1 MCKILRDKVDAPELN
16 TKLCWIFTPDNY
28 LRNRKHR
35 LFAVPTCRTVSRAR
49 SPIPRS
55 LSALNALLESRP
67 NCDVFADEW
76 KESVP
81 ARRACPDGLHYNAA
95 AVWPQYPCGFPMDVP
110 CVGRETLPAQ
120 STADCP
126 HKYGFFK
133 SPLASADNCG
143 QFRECVAGVPIE
155 LTCPVGLAFNPDSGR
170 CDWPDKVPSCNSDV
184 FFKFT
189 CPANSKDSFSNHKHE
204 SNCYYFYSCILGS
217 PRLLQCDPGLAFDPI
232 AARCVS
238 EERVDCSRTNVTQ

>member
-1 MCKILRDKVDAPELN
+1 MFAYVCVALTFVAACTAQAQNPNTASNNICVKIN
-16 TKLCWIFTPDNY
+16 SYTKIDD
-28 LRNRKHR
+28 
-35 LFAVPTCRTVSRAR
+35 S
-49 SPIPRS
+49 
-55 LSALNALLESRP
+55 
-67 NCDVFADEW
+67 CDTYIECI
-76 KESVP
+76 ESVP

-110 CVGRETLPAQ
+110 CVGRETL
-120 STADCP
+120 
-126 HKYGFFK
+126 
-133 SPLASADNCG
+133 
-143 QFRECVAGVPIE
+143 
-155 LTCPVGLAFNPDSGR
+155 
-170 CDWPDKVPSCNSDV
+170 